1 VSCPDADP
9 SLSTLRTSKLI
20 VVSAGAL
27 GSPAIL
33 ERSGIGAEVVLKQCG
48 VKQLVDLPG
57 VGENFRGPLFV
68 SCRGFG
74 LVFLDHNGV
83 SIPYLT
89 TDEVITMDPLWSGK
103 EPAVQGKHVLF
114 IYVPNG
120 STSQLSKCRQP

>member
-9 SLSTLRTSKLI
+9 SLSTLRASKLI

-57 VGENFRGPLFV
+57 VGENFRGSLFV
-68 SCRGFG
+68 SCRGLG
-74 LVFLDHNGV
+74 LGFSDHNGI
-83 SIPYLT
+83 SIPYFT
-89 TDEVITMDPLWSGK
+89 TDEVITMDPLWSG
-103 EPAVQGKHVLF
+103 EELAVQGKHVLF

-120 STSQLSKCRQP
+120 STSQPSKCRQP